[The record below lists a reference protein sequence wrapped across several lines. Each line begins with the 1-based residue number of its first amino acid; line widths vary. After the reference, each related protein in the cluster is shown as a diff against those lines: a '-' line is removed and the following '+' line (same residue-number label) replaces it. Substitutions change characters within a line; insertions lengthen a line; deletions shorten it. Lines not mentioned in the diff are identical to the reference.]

1 MGRIRRW
8 RSLASTRPRTE
19 NSRSNHALTR
29 SIPTARRRLTMPPW
43 RVLAGSARSPAV
55 GPQNQM
61 IRSQRIPR
69 ACALRPS
76 SARLQPPGRHFAP
89 GMSRNLASVGESW
102 LAERWQENKPRTV
115 YAMECRRGTRPSR
128 LRSSQHISATCVNCR
143 TSRRLSPAS
152 SGPLIWPGSS

>member
-1 MGRIRRW
+1 
-8 RSLASTRPRTE
+8 
-19 NSRSNHALTR
+19 
-29 SIPTARRRLTMPPW
+29 
-43 RVLAGSARSPAV
+43 
-55 GPQNQM
+55 M

-102 LAERWQENKPRTV
+102 LAERWQENRPHTV
-115 YAMECRRGTRPSR
+115 YAMECRRGTRPAR

-143 TSRRLSPAS
+143 IREVVSGLVWPVDLAGLKLSS
-152 SGPLIWPGSS
+152 QIF